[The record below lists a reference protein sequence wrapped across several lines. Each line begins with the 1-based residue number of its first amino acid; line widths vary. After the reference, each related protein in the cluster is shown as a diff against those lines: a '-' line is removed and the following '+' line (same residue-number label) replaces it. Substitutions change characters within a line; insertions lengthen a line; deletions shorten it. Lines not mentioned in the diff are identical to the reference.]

1 MQARSCYIDFRE
13 LFDDIIRLV
22 WYIYIYKHILSKHKK
37 KEKKITR
44 NDLLNKLVPKEAFCA
59 LLDDCSKSV

>member
-22 WYIYIYKHILSKHKK
+22 WYIYIYKHILSNISNIKK
-37 KEKKITR
+37 KKK
-44 NDLLNKLVPKEAFCA
+44 K
-59 LLDDCSKSV
+59 